1 VEAKMK
7 VCLSLAL
14 VAGLLAAAGDRLGA
28 HHSYAAT
35 YLEDD
40 SIEISGTVVEF
51 RYENPH
57 SWLFVNGSEVNG
69 PGGAKI
75 YAAEWV
81 GTAALER
88 QDIEKDTLKPGDRV
102 RVWGSP
108 AKNPSEAKLHLKRIE
123 RSDGWSWRGRQA
135 ERR

>member
-1 VEAKMK
+1 MRMW
-7 VCLSLAL
+7 LSLTLA
-14 VAGLLAAAGDRLGA
+14 AGLLAVAGDRLGA
-28 HHSYAAT
+28 HHSYAAI

-40 SIEISGTVVEF
+40 SIEIAGTVVEF
-51 RYENPH
+51 KYENPH
-57 SWLFVNGSEVNG
+57 SWLFVNGAEVNG
-69 PGGAKI
+69 PGGNRI

-123 RSDGWSWRGRQA
+123 RSDGWSWRGRQQQ
-135 ERR
+135 R

>member
-1 VEAKMK
+1 MRSWLTLTLAAA
-7 VCLSLAL
+7 LLAL
-14 VAGLLAAAGDRLGA
+14 AGDRLGA
-28 HHSYAAT
+28 HHSFAAT

-40 SIEISGTVVEF
+40 SIEIAGTVVEF

-69 PGGAKI
+69 PGGVKI

-81 GTAALER
+81 GTAQLER

-108 AKNPSEAKLHLKRIE
+108 AKNLSEAKLHLKRIE
-123 RSDGWSWRGRQA
+123 RSDGWSWRGRQN